1 MDVMMIL
8 PSAQALT
15 QSHALAVVEVEA
27 EVVGSV
33 ARGVATALTTRSQAM
48 APSVRHL
55 SRHSLSLRKMVTG
68 VRQWATRLRKP
79 PVARRPVKYFAAV
92 RSTADF
98 RPDLEWGSGRFA
110 DCD

>member
-15 QSHALAVVEVEA
+15 QSHALVVVEVEA
-27 EVVGSV
+27 GVVGSV
-33 ARGVATALTTRSQAM
+33 VRGVATALTMRSQAM

-55 SRHSLSLRKMVTG
+55 SRHSLSLRETVPG
-68 VRQWATRLRKP
+68 VRQWATGLRKP
-79 PVARRPVKYFAAV
+79 PVARSPVKSSAAV

-98 RPDLEWGSGRFA
+98 RHDLDWGSGQFA